1 MIRKAT
7 QILAFTLSMAVF
19 ATAGLDY
26 ATFVYRQ
33 RHGTA
38 LDSVTVRQF
47 LATPLKNGRS
57 ELDFLGE
64 IDQPCVRAL
73 LPHQQMAPCWWVR
86 QHKDHWTRS

>member
-1 MIRKAT
+1 MRKSG
-7 QILAFTLSMAVF
+7 QLLACALSMAVF
-19 ATAGLDY
+19 AVAGLDY

-47 LATPLKNGRS
+47 LATPLKNGRA

-64 IDQPCVRAL
+64 TDQPCVRAI
-73 LPHQQMAPCWWVR
+73 LPHQRMVPCWWVR
-86 QHKDHWTRS
+86 AHKDHWTQS